1 MNSHIEE
8 NYLKAIYKL
17 SLSANGAVSTSA
29 LAAEM
34 GVQSAS
40 VTDMLKK
47 LAAKKMIRY
56 EKYHGV
62 ELSKT
67 GMETATRIVRKH
79 RLWETFLV
87 EKLGFGW
94 GEVHDVAEQLEH
106 VQSEKLVDSL
116 DAFLDFPKV
125 DPHGDPIPDKDGV
138 VRKRQTNVLTELR
151 PGERGIISAVKHDG
165 KDLLDY
171 LDRHDLV
178 LDNQVEVMEILE
190 FDGSMQLKVGGKTQ
204 YVSEKIATNIL
215 VVKG

>member
-67 GMETATRIVRKH
+67 GLETATRIVRKH

-138 VRKRQTNVLTELR
+138 VRKRQTKVLTELR

>member
-138 VRKRQTNVLTELR
+138 VRKRQTKVLTELR

>member
-17 SLSANGAVSTSA
+17 SLATDGTVSTSG
-29 LAAEM
+29 LATEM

-47 LAAKKMIRY
+47 LAAKKMIKY

-67 GMETATRIVRKH
+67 GLAEATRIVRKH

-87 EKLGFGW
+87 DKLGFGW
-94 GEVHDVAEQLEH
+94 GEVHEVAEQLEH
-106 VQSEKLVDSL
+106 VKSEKLIDRLDS
-116 DAFLDFPKV
+116 FLDFPKV

-138 VRKRQTNVLTELR
+138 VRKQPTVLLTALK
-151 PGERGIISAVKHDG
+151 PGDRGVISAVKNDG

-171 LDRHDLV
+171 LDRHNLV
-178 LDNQVEVMEILE
+178 LDNDLEVLEVLE
-190 FDGSMQLKVGGKTQ
+190 FDGSMQLKVGGKEQ
-204 YVSEKIATNIL
+204 YVSEKIAGNIL
-215 VVKG
+215 VVKR

>member
-138 VRKRQTNVLTELR
+138 VRKRQTKVLTELR
-151 PGERGIISAVKHDG
+151 PGECGIISAVKHDG

-215 VVKG
+215 VIKS

>member
-17 SLSANGAVSTSA
+17 SLSANGAVSTSG

-67 GMETATRIVRKH
+67 GLETATRIVRKH

-138 VRKRQTNVLTELR
+138 VRKRQTKVLTELR
-151 PGERGIISAVKHDG
+151 PGECGIISAVKHDG

>member
-138 VRKRQTNVLTELR
+138 VRKRQTKVLTELR

-215 VVKG
+215 VIKS

>member
-17 SLSANGAVSTSA
+17 SLLANGAVSTSG

-138 VRKRQTNVLTELR
+138 VRKRQTKVLTELR